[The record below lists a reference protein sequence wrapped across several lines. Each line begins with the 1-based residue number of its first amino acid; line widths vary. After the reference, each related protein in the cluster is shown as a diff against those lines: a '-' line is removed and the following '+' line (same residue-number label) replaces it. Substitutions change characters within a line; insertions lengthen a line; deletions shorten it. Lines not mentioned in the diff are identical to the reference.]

1 MVEIHWFHLTLAH
14 MTEFCKKSK
23 HGLDLGTRIQRHWV
37 FGRDILEELNKKEK
51 KKYSYYIGYPG
62 LNLRDLFHADFPT
75 FLTFE

>member
-1 MVEIHWFHLTLAH
+1 MVPSYVSTHGI
-14 MTEFCKKSK
+14 EFCKKNK
-23 HGLDLGTRIQRHWV
+23 HGLDLGTRKQRHWV

-62 LNLRDLFHADFPT
+62 LNLFHADFPT